1 MERINL
7 SDNMS
12 DSDTT
17 DTSDSGS
24 DTSSSCSDQ
33 LSLSL
38 EPARILKETL
48 ELPKGLC
55 ENPSIFQEFFSLD
68 TWQCLPD
75 HMKDQLQ
82 PFLPDFGDVCATDA
96 EAQRQTDETV
106 RQLFSNQITRFNA
119 SPLADFQRNLE
130 EGNYRPDISR
140 LRDNIQK
147 SHKREQR
154 FQLCE
159 RVSRLAK
166 TLAVSRARL
175 LRVAYQSTDLSGIK
189 EEPRANATTKKLSI
203 SAAAARAKK
212 RYAEEIGSILE
223 DVGLEDELTDEDS
236 GGERPQVKQPK
247 KAKRANNQVRVR
259 PANDPEDK
267 DFYGSLRENVQ

>member
-7 SDNMS
+7 LDNMS
-12 DSDTT
+12 DSDTSESSESAS
-17 DTSDSGS
+17 DTSASSGS
-24 DTSSSCSDQ
+24 DQ
-33 LSLSL
+33 LDVSL

-55 ENPSIFQEFFSLD
+55 DNPNIFNEFFSLD
-68 TWQCLPD
+68 TWGCLPE
-75 HMKDQLQ
+75 HMKDQLK
-82 PFLPDFGDVCATDA
+82 PFLPNFSDVCDTEA
-96 EAQRQTDETV
+96 EAQREVDETV
-106 RQLFSNQITRFNA
+106 RQLFGGQISRFNA

-175 LRVAYQSTDLSGIK
+175 LRVAYESTDLSGIK
-189 EEPRANATTKKLSI
+189 QVGRVGAAPKKLSI
-203 SAAAARAKK
+203 SAAAAKAKK
-212 RYAEEIGSILE
+212 RYAAEIGSILE
-223 DVGLEDELTDEDS
+223 DVGLDDELTDEES
-236 GGERPQVKQPK
+236 GGEDAQVKGPK
-247 KAKRANNQVRVR
+247 KVKRSNNQVR
-259 PANDPEDK
+259 
-267 DFYGSLRENVQ
+267 